1 MTNGQNPLALYPSHH
16 QPAQHEH
23 LDDSRQPQE
32 PKTDQRKAVAGLDSS
47 PVAAD
52 PDHKRA
58 HLGPESALLAGTDHR
73 IGLHVRSY
81 WSWLS
86 KSRPPPD
93 PKRTTPPTGPAQHPL
108 QLQQQQQ
115 HPQQQQHADADCD
128 PRHPTTSTTSPVA
141 IIPSRDFDLNHR
153 RPLSRRRSGEEGR
166 VVTISNPASHLQR
179 WTAWIHSFYSAN
191 SSSNSHS
198 SNFSSS
204 PQHGDDHDN
213 DRHDHHDLNPSRGYD
228 YVYGYG
234 YDHDSNSDSLITV
247 RRSLSPSE
255 RRWHLISDTS
265 PRPSDATTMFTL
277 IALAKFAA
285 FTDVFL
291 SGLVIPLIPH
301 IINER
306 TQVPADQVQMWTSIL
321 IAAYG
326 GAFVAASPF
335 IPFLTRQGPSRW
347 AVLFFGIVSA
357 AASFALLHLASNL
370 RLLVL
375 ARALQGF
382 AAVATTGACSGMS
395 AAAGASAQ
403 TTLAWLSPA
412 IIQSTAMAAGP
423 VVAGFL
429 HDYADGQDAVFY
441 CAYALIAS
449 NALLGLVALIFAPKA
464 EVDSGSGADQLL
476 SSEGAAPNY
485 GTISSDRFQAE
496 VALRG
501 GRMVETVSARSS
513 PSPSLS
519 PTRSRRSSVT
529 STVGATH
536 EEHNHSSQRLIV
548 AMCGYLVVG
557 LLTTALQSV
566 LPLFVEHNFGWSM
579 SNIGFAFVALS
590 GPAALISPIADAFTD
605 RVSKGTRLLAAF
617 GFLVCVPA
625 FVYLGRFTGSA
636 APTQIALLT
645 MLVVISFGMGLCAD
659 PLVKEITRAV
669 TGADRYSPAI
679 GNTMSAVAQASSLP
693 NVAYAWGSLIG
704 PLLVGAVSWVWDW
717 DTMARSLGVLSAITG
732 VAMFLFLQG
741 WVGNVQSQN
750 DGRTVAS
757 AFDEESAPF
766 LTGEGAYANRVPSVF
781 YDEYE
786 QPENLV
792 KGGYYERAAP
802 MIATDESG
810 SIGTKI
816 SSGHRRHFSV
826 DNIPI
831 VGLQPD
837 QEASQVRFQASL
849 ESPLPLF
856 AGAATL
862 RHDGDAAS
870 KHSSKHSERR
880 FLMREAPHAPATDPL
895 LAAGNRYVLD
905 EDREDGEGRGKRHVV
920 VFEEGEVSPELLR
933 RRQHHIVTIN
943 SLDGSAKLAASN
955 PKSDHHAMHVTEET
969 EGEEPEFS
977 GESRRYVVVLL
988 NEGET
993 GLEGGEQLE

>member
-1 MTNGQNPLALYPSHH
+1 
-16 QPAQHEH
+16 
-23 LDDSRQPQE
+23 
-32 PKTDQRKAVAGLDSS
+32 
-47 PVAAD
+47 
-52 PDHKRA
+52 
-58 HLGPESALLAGTDHR
+58 
-73 IGLHVRSY
+73 
-81 WSWLS
+81 
-86 KSRPPPD
+86 
-93 PKRTTPPTGPAQHPL
+93 
-108 QLQQQQQ
+108 
-115 HPQQQQHADADCD
+115 
-128 PRHPTTSTTSPVA
+128 
-141 IIPSRDFDLNHR
+141 
-153 RPLSRRRSGEEGR
+153 
-166 VVTISNPASHLQR
+166 
-179 WTAWIHSFYSAN
+179 
-191 SSSNSHS
+191 
-198 SNFSSS
+198 
-204 PQHGDDHDN
+204 
-213 DRHDHHDLNPSRGYD
+213 
-228 YVYGYG
+228 
-234 YDHDSNSDSLITV
+234 
-247 RRSLSPSE
+247 
-255 RRWHLISDTS
+255 
-265 PRPSDATTMFTL
+265 MFTL

-301 IINER
+301 IIQER

-335 IPFLTRQGPSRW
+335 MPFLTRQGPSLW
-347 AVLFFGIVSA
+347 AVSFIGIVSA
-357 AASFALLHLASNL
+357 AASFALLHLESNL
-370 RLLVL
+370 PLLVL

-382 AAVATTGACSGMS
+382 AAVATTGACSGIMS
-395 AAAGASAQ
+395 AAAGAGVQ
-403 TTLAWLSPA
+403 TTVLAWLSPA
-412 IIQSTAMAAGP
+412 IIQSTAMASGP
-423 VVAGFL
+423 VFAGFL
-429 HDYADGQDAVFY
+429 HDYAGGQDAVFY

-449 NALLGLVALIFAPKA
+449 NAILSLIALILTPKA
-464 EVDSGSGADQLL
+464 QADSGSGANRLL
-476 SSEGAAPNY
+476 SSDGAARNY
-485 GTISSDRFQAE
+485 GTMSSDRFQAE
-496 VALRG
+496 VSLRG

-529 STVGATH
+529 STVGAAD
-536 EEHNHSSQRLIV
+536 EEHNPSSQRLII
-548 AMCGYLVVG
+548 AMCGYVVVG

-625 FVYLGRFTGSA
+625 FVYLGRFTGST

-669 TGADRYSPAI
+669 TGVDRYSPAI

-717 DTMARSLGVLSAITG
+717 DTMARTLGVLSAITG
-732 VAMFLFLQG
+732 VSMFLFLQG

-757 AFDEESAPF
+757 VFDEESAPF

-781 YDEYE
+781 YDQYE

-802 MIATDESG
+802 LIATDESG
-810 SIGTKI
+810 SIGTKK

-849 ESPLPLF
+849 ETPLPLF
-856 AGAATL
+856 AGAAIL
-862 RHDGDAAS
+862 QHAGDAA
-870 KHSSKHSERR
+870 SKHSERR

-955 PKSDHHAMHVTEET
+955 PKSDHHAMHVTEEID
-969 EGEEPEFS
+969 GEEPEFS

-993 GLEGGEQLE
+993 GLEGDDHLE